1 MAAIKYA
8 RDDIKTS
15 YTSFST
21 AACCCCSL
29 LFIDHS
35 FPTLHIVG
43 CRFLVQ
49 VSGYRAVLKCTKSS
63 HSPTIVPKLH
73 KQKRLLIVLAV
84 WYMTQATHSLIF
96 NQEHIRMRTGFPP
109 VLKIGTAQGKLL
121 MLLTVHVTSVL
132 FLVRFN
138 NFCPDY
144 GLLLELHTL
153 TLVAILVQCIVQKRK
168 SCCMVQSSRA
178 IRYLFTNHIW

>member
-1 MAAIKYA
+1 MHKQATKLKNFRLKYFNHDHDIKTVYKNRKWHAAIKYA
-8 RDDIKTS
+8 RDDIKMS

-49 VSGYRAVLKCTKSS
+49 VSGFRAVLKCTKSS

-73 KQKRLLIVLAV
+73 EQKRLLIVLAV
-84 WYMTQATHSLIF
+84 WYMTQATRSLIS
-96 NQEHIRMRTGFPP
+96 NQECIRTRTEFP
-109 VLKIGTAQGKLL
+109 
-121 MLLTVHVTSVL
+121 TSTKN
-132 FLVRFN
+132 RH
-138 NFCPDY
+138 CA
-144 GLLLELHTL
+144 G
-153 TLVAILVQCIVQKRK
+153 
-168 SCCMVQSSRA
+168 
-178 IRYLFTNHIW
+178 